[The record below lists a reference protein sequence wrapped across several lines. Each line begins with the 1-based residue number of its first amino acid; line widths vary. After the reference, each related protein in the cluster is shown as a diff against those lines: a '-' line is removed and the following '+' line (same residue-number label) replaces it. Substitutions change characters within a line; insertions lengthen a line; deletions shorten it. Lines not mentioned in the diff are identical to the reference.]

1 MGFIYP
7 RAVPK
12 IGLRSM
18 HDKFHFGNDVHIAR
32 SHGLELTGD
41 EAVTPRCHLAVNWK
55 DPRAITTTDKFH
67 KMQRNERSPIASNS
81 DSH

>member
-18 HDKFHFGNDVHIAR
+18 HDEFHFGNDVHIAR
-32 SHGLELTGD
+32 SHGLELSCD
-41 EAVTPRCHLAVNWK
+41 EAVIPSCRFAINW
-55 DPRAITTTDKFH
+55 TDLH
-67 KMQRNERSPIASNS
+67 ARVWN
-81 DSH
+81 